1 MAFNVTFLQYSKNRE
16 LRRRQTI
23 TTTTKKNTHITKI
36 KCVLFCVIETT
47 RCDGFNA
54 GCAYASYLHC
64 LSHSSVLF
72 LSVFLWNKFVYR
84 LHVLQFLYLT
94 LWNYHNFC
102 HIYMR
107 YIYIIRVCVC
117 IRFKF
122 LVLSI
127 DYHNLLDSQPLN
139 SPSNYTCFRLHFC
152 FS

>member
-64 LSHSSVLF
+64 LSHSSVFF
-72 LSVFLWNKFVYR
+72 LLVFLWNKFVYR

-117 IRFKF
+117 VF
-122 LVLSI
+122 V
-127 DYHNLLDSQPLN
+127 LN
-139 SPSNYTCFRLHFC
+139 SWFFPLITTTCLTHNH
-152 FS
+152 